1 MQLGQLRYA
10 IAVHDEGGFTKA
22 ADACHIAQS
31 SVSQAI
37 LALERELGVALFER
51 RGRTVVPTV
60 AGEYLVR
67 RARAL
72 LAEVD
77 QLVRETSR
85 LGSDAE
91 LTLRIGFVGGVR
103 HEIVEATGRFAE
115 LYPEVS
121 LVIVGGDHLELT
133 ERLAAGEIDLA
144 IYEQRE
150 RLPERFATALVAELP
165 SWIEL
170 STRDPLARRDGVTV
184 ADLRGKPLII
194 ISSKTHRDIE
204 RGYFREMLGYPDD
217 FVYVG
222 SRDESVLLIVGNQG
236 YEQCD
241 HVPGHETFRPGLT
254 KVALVGPDGTQL
266 HRPLIAAWLAER
278 GGYYAEE
285 FAETLRRTFSEE
297 LGEA

>member
-1 MQLGQLRYA
+1 M
-10 IAVHDEGGFTKA
+10 
-22 ADACHIAQS
+22 
-31 SVSQAI
+31 SQAI
-37 LALERELGVALFER
+37 LALERELGVALFDR

-194 ISSKTHRDIE
+194 TSSETHRDVE

>member
-1 MQLGQLRYA
+1 MA
-10 IAVHDEGGFTKA
+10 AV
-22 ADACHIAQS
+22 
-31 SVSQAI
+31 
-37 LALERELGVALFER
+37 L
-51 RGRTVVPTV
+51 
-60 AGEYLVR
+60 
-67 RARAL
+67 
-72 LAEVD
+72 
-77 QLVRETSR
+77 
-85 LGSDAE
+85 
-91 LTLRIGFVGGVR
+91 
-103 HEIVEATGRFAE
+103 
-115 LYPEVS
+115 
-121 LVIVGGDHLELT
+121 
-133 ERLAAGEIDLA
+133 
-144 IYEQRE
+144 
-150 RLPERFATALVAELP
+150 
-165 SWIEL
+165 
-170 STRDPLARRDGVTV
+170 GVTV